1 MNLLP
6 DPLNPLDESLKSP
19 EETEEEFGFEEFFE
33 PTIEESIMASGLHRQ
48 GGSEVG

>member
-6 DPLNPLDESLKSP
+6 DPLNRLDE
-19 EETEEEFGFEEFFE
+19 TDDEFGFEEFFE

-48 GGSEVG
+48 GGSGIE

>member
-6 DPLNPLDESLKSP
+6 DPLDPLDETLKSL
-19 EETEEEFGFEEFFE
+19 EETDEEFGFEEFFE

-48 GGSEVG
+48 GGSEIG

>member
-6 DPLNPLDESLKSP
+6 DPLDRPDE
-19 EETEEEFGFEEFFE
+19 TDEEFGFEEFFE

-48 GGSEVG
+48 YGSEIG